1 MNLTLKEMAQIS
13 GAELV
18 GDESYKPTCLC
29 GLDKVIEG
37 GIAYAAE
44 LRDANAPANK
54 ALGALIVPS
63 KVKGQ
68 EIDYKGNILYVANPE
83 WAFTLIMRATTT
95 LNKNIKREIHKTAV
109 VAETAKIGANVAIG
123 ALSVIEDGAE
133 IGEGTIIY
141 PQVYVG
147 RDVKIGKNCII
158 YPKVTIRE
166 ECVLKDYV
174 ILQPGAVIGSDGF
187 GYVFINKHEK
197 IPQIGKVILQD
208 DVEIGAN
215 TCIDKGTIE
224 NTVIGEQ
231 TKIDNLVQI
240 GHNCKIGKGCMI
252 VSQVGIAG
260 SCEIGDRVVLAGQ
273 AGLADHIKIGAD
285 SIVAAQAGVTKSF
298 PEKSIV
304 VGSPAVPRKEFIR
317 QLKVTKDAGELIK
330 KFKKYEPLLSTFESE
345 HPAEV

>member
-1 MNLTLKEMAQIS
+1 MSLTLKEMAQIA

-18 GDESYKPTCLC
+18 GDENFKPTCLC
-29 GLDKVIEG
+29 GLDKVISG

-44 LRDANAPANK
+44 LRDANAENNK
-54 ALGALIVPS
+54 ELGALIVPT
-63 KVKGQ
+63 KIKGQ
-68 EIDYKGNILYVANPE
+68 EIAYKGNILYADNPE

-109 VAETAKIGANVAIG
+109 VSETAKIGSNVAIG
-123 ALSVIEDGAE
+123 ALSVVEDGAE

-141 PQVYVG
+141 PQVYIG

-215 TCIDKGTIE
+215 TTIDRAKMNE
-224 NTVIGEQ
+224 TVIGAN

-240 GHNCKIGKGCMI
+240 GHNVKIGMFSI
-252 VSQVGIAG
+252 LVSQVGVAG
-260 SCEIGDRVVLAGQ
+260 SAEIGNGVIIAGQ
-273 AGLADHIKIGAD
+273 AGVSGHLKVGDKSVIGP
-285 SIVAAQAGVTKSF
+285 QAGIISKLEPGSKVM
-298 PEKSIV
+298 
-304 VGSPAVPRKEFIR
+304 GSPAMSYSDFMRLQVILKKLPEFYKEIQALR
-317 QLKVTKDAGELIK
+317 
-330 KFKKYEPLLSTFESE
+330 KKYNI
-345 HPAEV
+345 

>member
-1 MNLTLKEMAQIS
+1 MSLTLKEMAQIS

-18 GDESYKPTCLC
+18 GDESFKPTCLC
-29 GLDKVIEG
+29 GLDKVISG

-44 LRDANAPANK
+44 LRDVNAPSNK
-54 ALGALIVPS
+54 DLGALIVPT
-63 KVKGQ
+63 KIKGQ
-68 EIDYKGNILYVANPE
+68 EIAYKGNVLYAANPE

-95 LNKNIKREIHKTAV
+95 LNKNIKKEIHKTAV
-109 VAETAKIGANVAIG
+109 VSETAKIGADVAIG
-123 ALSVIEDGAE
+123 ALSVVEDGAE

-141 PQVYVG
+141 PQVYIG

-215 TCIDKGTIE
+215 TTIDRAKMNE
-224 NTVIGEQ
+224 TVIGAN

-240 GHNCKIGKGCMI
+240 GHNVKIGMSSI
-252 VSQVGIAG
+252 LVSQVGVAG
-260 SCEIGDRVVLAGQ
+260 SAEIGNGVIIAGQ
-273 AGLADHIKIGAD
+273 AGVSGHLKVGDKSVIGP
-285 SIVAAQAGVTKSF
+285 QAGIISALEAGSKVM
-298 PEKSIV
+298 
-304 VGSPAVPRKEFIR
+304 GSPAMSYSDFMRLQVILKKLPEFYKEIQALR
-317 QLKVTKDAGELIK
+317 
-330 KFKKYEPLLSTFESE
+330 KKYNI
-345 HPAEV
+345 

>member
-1 MNLTLKEMAQIS
+1 MSLTLKEMAQIC

-18 GDESYKPTCLC
+18 GDENFKPTCLC

-54 ALGALIVPS
+54 GLGALIVPA
-63 KVKGQ
+63 KIKGQ
-68 EIDYKGNILYVANPE
+68 EITYKGNILYANHPE

-109 VAETAKIGANVAIG
+109 VSETAKIGANVAIG

-133 IGEGTIIY
+133 IGDGTIIY

-215 TCIDKGTIE
+215 TTIDRAKMNE
-224 NTVIGEQ
+224 TVIGAN

-240 GHNCKIGKGCMI
+240 GHNVKIGMSSI
-252 VSQVGIAG
+252 LVSQVGVAG
-260 SCEIGDRVVLAGQ
+260 SAEIGNGVIIAGQ
-273 AGLADHIKIGAD
+273 AGVSGHLKVGDKSVIGP
-285 SIVAAQAGVTKSF
+285 QAGIISGLEPGSKVM
-298 PEKSIV
+298 
-304 VGSPAVPRKEFIR
+304 GSPAVAYSDFMRLQVILKKLPEFYKEIQALR
-317 QLKVTKDAGELIK
+317 
-330 KFKKYEPLLSTFESE
+330 KKYNI
-345 HPAEV
+345 

>member
-1 MNLTLKEMAQIS
+1 MSLTLKEMAQIS

-18 GDESYKPTCLC
+18 GDENFKPTCLC
-29 GLDKVIEG
+29 GLDKVISG

-44 LRDANAPANK
+44 LRDANAEENK
-54 ALGALIVPS
+54 NLGALIVPT
-63 KVKGQ
+63 KIKGQ
-68 EIDYKGNILYVANPE
+68 EITYKGNILYANYPE

-133 IGEGTIIY
+133 IGDGTIIY

-147 RDVKIGKNCII
+147 RDVKIGRNCII

-215 TCIDKGTIE
+215 TTIDRAKMNE
-224 NTVIGEQ
+224 TVIGAN

-240 GHNCKIGKGCMI
+240 GHNVKIGMSSI
-252 VSQVGIAG
+252 LVSQVGVAG
-260 SCEIGDRVVLAGQ
+260 SAEIGNGVIIAGQ
-273 AGLADHIKIGAD
+273 AGVSGHLKVGDKSVIGP
-285 SIVAAQAGVTKSF
+285 QAGIISKLEPGSKVM
-298 PEKSIV
+298 
-304 VGSPAVPRKEFIR
+304 GSPAVAYSDFMRLQVILKKLPEFYKEIQALR
-317 QLKVTKDAGELIK
+317 
-330 KFKKYEPLLSTFESE
+330 KKYNI
-345 HPAEV
+345 

>member
-1 MNLTLKEMAQIS
+1 MSLTLKEMAQIS
-13 GAELV
+13 GAELA
-18 GDESYKPTCLC
+18 GDESFKPACLC

-44 LRDANAPANK
+44 LRDANKPNNK
-54 ALGALIVPS
+54 ELGALIVPA
-63 KVKGQ
+63 KIKGQ
-68 EIDYKGNILYVANPE
+68 EIDYKGNILYADNPE

-109 VAETAKIGANVAIG
+109 VAGTAKIGANVAIG
-123 ALSVIEDGAE
+123 ALSVVEDGAE

-147 RDVKIGKNCII
+147 RNVKIGKNCII

-215 TCIDKGTIE
+215 TTIDRAKMNE
-224 NTVIGEQ
+224 TVIGVN

-240 GHNCKIGKGCMI
+240 GHNVKIGMSSI
-252 VSQVGIAG
+252 LVSQVGVAG
-260 SCEIGDRVVLAGQ
+260 SAEIGNGVIIAGQ
-273 AGLADHIKIGAD
+273 AGVSGHLKVGDRAVIGP
-285 SIVAAQAGVTKSF
+285 QAGIISALEAGSKVM
-298 PEKSIV
+298 
-304 VGSPAVPRKEFIR
+304 GSPAMSYSDFMRLQVILKKLPEFYKEIQALR
-317 QLKVTKDAGELIK
+317 
-330 KFKKYEPLLSTFESE
+330 KKYNI
-345 HPAEV
+345 

>member
-1 MNLTLKEMAQIS
+1 MSLTLKEMAQIS

-18 GDESYKPTCLC
+18 GDENFKPTCLC
-29 GLDKVIEG
+29 GLDKVISG
-37 GIAYAAE
+37 AIAYAAE

-54 ALGALIVPS
+54 DLGALIVPT
-63 KVKGQ
+63 KIKGQ
-68 EIDYKGNILYVANPE
+68 EIAYKGNILYANHPE

-109 VAETAKIGANVAIG
+109 VSETAKIGANVAIG
-123 ALSVIEDGAE
+123 ALSVVEDGAE

-197 IPQIGKVILQD
+197 SPQIGKVILQD

-215 TCIDKGTIE
+215 TTIDRAKMNE
-224 NTVIGEQ
+224 TVIGAN

-240 GHNCKIGKGCMI
+240 GHNVKIGMSSI
-252 VSQVGIAG
+252 LVSQVGVAG
-260 SCEIGDRVVLAGQ
+260 SAEIGNGVIIAGQ
-273 AGLADHIKIGAD
+273 AGVAGHLKVGDKSMIGP
-285 SIVAAQAGVTKSF
+285 QAGIMSALDAGSKVM
-298 PEKSIV
+298 
-304 VGSPAVPRKEFIR
+304 GSPAMSYSDFMRLQVILRKLPEFYKEIQALR
-317 QLKVTKDAGELIK
+317 
-330 KFKKYEPLLSTFESE
+330 KKYNI
-345 HPAEV
+345 

>member
-1 MNLTLKEMAQIS
+1 MSLTLKEMAQIS

-18 GDESYKPTCLC
+18 GDESFKPTCLC
-29 GLDKVIEG
+29 GLDKVISG

-44 LRDANAPANK
+44 LRDVNAPSNK
-54 ALGALIVPS
+54 DLGALIVPT
-63 KVKGQ
+63 KIKGQ
-68 EIDYKGNILYVANPE
+68 EIAYKGNVLYAANPE

-109 VAETAKIGANVAIG
+109 VSETAKIGADVAIG
-123 ALSVIEDGAE
+123 ALSVVEDGAE

-141 PQVYVG
+141 PQVYIG

-215 TCIDKGTIE
+215 TTIDRAKMNE
-224 NTVIGEQ
+224 TVIGAN

-240 GHNCKIGKGCMI
+240 GHNVKIGMSSI
-252 VSQVGIAG
+252 LVSQVGVAG
-260 SCEIGDRVVLAGQ
+260 SAEIGNGVIIAGQ
-273 AGLADHIKIGAD
+273 AGVSGHLKVGDKSVIGP
-285 SIVAAQAGVTKSF
+285 QAGIISALEAGSKVM
-298 PEKSIV
+298 
-304 VGSPAVPRKEFIR
+304 GSPAMSYSDFMRLQVILKKLPEFYKEIQALR
-317 QLKVTKDAGELIK
+317 
-330 KFKKYEPLLSTFESE
+330 KKYNI
-345 HPAEV
+345 

>member
-1 MNLTLKEMAQIS
+1 MSLTLKEMAQIS
-13 GAELV
+13 CAELV
-18 GDESYKPTCLC
+18 GEANFKPTCLC
-29 GLDKVIEG
+29 GLDKVIVG

-44 LRDANAPANK
+44 LRDANSPDNK
-54 ALGALIVPS
+54 DLGALIVPT
-63 KVKGQ
+63 KIKGQ
-68 EIDYKGNILYVANPE
+68 EIAYKGNILYADNPE

-123 ALSVIEDGAE
+123 ALSVVEDGAE

-215 TCIDKGTIE
+215 TTIDRAKMNE
-224 NTVIGEQ
+224 TVIGAN

-240 GHNCKIGKGCMI
+240 GHNVKIGMSSI
-252 VSQVGIAG
+252 LVSQVGVAG
-260 SCEIGDRVVLAGQ
+260 SAEIGNGVIIAGQ
-273 AGLADHIKIGAD
+273 AGVSGHLKVGDRTVIGP
-285 SIVAAQAGVTKSF
+285 QAGIISKIEPGSKVM
-298 PEKSIV
+298 
-304 VGSPAVPRKEFIR
+304 GSPAMAYADFMRLQVILKKLPEFYKEIQALR
-317 QLKVTKDAGELIK
+317 
-330 KFKKYEPLLSTFESE
+330 KKYDI
-345 HPAEV
+345 

>member
-18 GDESYKPTCLC
+18 GDENFKPTCLC
-29 GLDKVIEG
+29 GLDKVIKD

-44 LRDANAPANK
+44 LRDANAPANNE
-54 ALGALIVPS
+54 LGALIVPS
-63 KVKGQ
+63 KIKGQ
-68 EIDYKGNILYVANPE
+68 EIIYKGNILYADNPE
-83 WAFTLIMRATTT
+83 WAFTLIMRAATT

-109 VAETAKIGANVAIG
+109 VSENAKIGENVAIG

-141 PQVYVG
+141 PQVYIG

-215 TCIDKGTIE
+215 TTIDRAKMNE
-224 NTVIGEQ
+224 TVIGAN

-240 GHNCKIGKGCMI
+240 GHNVKIGMSSI
-252 VSQVGIAG
+252 LVSQVGVAG
-260 SCEIGDRVVLAGQ
+260 SAEIGNGVIIAGQ
-273 AGLADHIKIGAD
+273 AGVSGHLKVGDRAVIGP
-285 SIVAAQAGVTKSF
+285 QAGIISALEAGSKVM
-298 PEKSIV
+298 
-304 VGSPAVPRKEFIR
+304 GSPAMSYSDFMRLQVILKKLPEFYKEIQALR
-317 QLKVTKDAGELIK
+317 
-330 KFKKYEPLLSTFESE
+330 KKYNI
-345 HPAEV
+345 

>member
-1 MNLTLKEMAQIS
+1 MSLTLKEMAQIS

-18 GDESYKPTCLC
+18 GNENFEPTCLC

-44 LRDANAPANK
+44 LRDVNAENNK
-54 ALGALIVPS
+54 ALGALIVPT
-63 KVKGQ
+63 KIKGQ
-68 EIDYKGNILYVANPE
+68 EIAYKGNILYAANPE
-83 WAFTLIMRATTT
+83 WAFTLIMRATTN

-109 VAETAKIGANVAIG
+109 VSETAKIGANVAIG
-123 ALSVIEDGAE
+123 ALSVVEDGAE

-215 TCIDKGTIE
+215 TTIDRAKMNE
-224 NTVIGEQ
+224 TVIGAN

-240 GHNCKIGKGCMI
+240 GHNVKIGMSSI
-252 VSQVGIAG
+252 LVSQVGVAG
-260 SCEIGDRVVLAGQ
+260 SAEIGNGVIIAGQ
-273 AGLADHIKIGAD
+273 AGVSGHLKVGDRAVIGP
-285 SIVAAQAGVTKSF
+285 QAGIISGLEAGSKVM
-298 PEKSIV
+298 
-304 VGSPAVPRKEFIR
+304 GSPAMSYADFMRLQVILKKLPEFYKEIQALR
-317 QLKVTKDAGELIK
+317 
-330 KFKKYEPLLSTFESE
+330 KKYNI
-345 HPAEV
+345 